1 MGARRAVLRGSDK
14 EVVVKVLKPG
24 VEDVLT
30 TDLSFLYLTSRVLE
44 FLNPELERTSLAGI
58 IGDIRASML
67 DEARGSGAGVA
78 GVNAGGDTA
87 LALHW
92 RCFQCVGCLRSG
104 GMPRVGATESY
115 KALGSREGC
124 CLVLSKWLTYP
135 GSVSQW
141 AGECGGLVVRE
152 FPLR

>member
-67 DEARGSGAGVA
+67 DEARGSGAEVA
-78 GVNAGGDTA
+78 GVDAGGDTA

-92 RCFQCVGCLRSG
+92 RCFRRVGGLRSG
-104 GMPRVGATESY
+104 GMPRV
-115 KALGSREGC
+115 
-124 CLVLSKWLTYP
+124 
-135 GSVSQW
+135 
-141 AGECGGLVVRE
+141 
-152 FPLR
+152 